1 MKNKVRTFVAVEIDE
16 GVRNRA
22 SRLIKELRQSGADVA
37 WVAPE
42 NMHITL
48 KFLGDVEYKDVY
60 HVCRAI
66 EESVA
71 DVEPFSLE
79 IKGTGAFPSLSRPH
93 VIWLGVDLGA
103 SEIAALSEKV
113 EVALSRLGFRP
124 EARRFH
130 AHLTLGRVRKSGR
143 AVEHLVS
150 MLREHEQTD
159 FGPTV
164 VDQVVIFSSEL
175 QPTGPI
181 YEAMGHVELKG

>member
-1 MKNKVRTFVAVEIDE
+1 MKNKVRTFVAVEIDD

-22 SRLIKELRQSGADVA
+22 AKFIKQLRQSGADVA

-42 NMHITL
+42 NMHVTL

-66 EESVA
+66 EQSLA
-71 DVEPFSLE
+71 DVEPFSIE

-93 VIWLGVDLGA
+93 VIWLGVELGA
-103 SEIAALSEKV
+103 SEMAALSERV
-113 EVALSRLGFRP
+113 EDALSGLGFRR

-143 AVEHLVS
+143 AIDHLVA
-150 MLREHEQTD
+150 MLREHEETD
-159 FGPTV
+159 FGPSV

-175 QPTGPI
+175 HPTGPI
-181 YEAMGHVELKG
+181 YEPMGHVELKG